1 MWRVVPICLLSLAL
15 SVPACPARD
24 VPVRPDYTHAP
35 GLRALLHWERFPLR
49 VSFPAGRLATRERK
63 ALALAGFDEWVR
75 ATRGAVSYQVVP
87 AEAQADVTVTF
98 APHPPA
104 SGSSQAGGRTI
115 LSRTGV
121 VLTKAAISL
130 TERDEDPD
138 AFQATAAHEFGH
150 ALGIDGHSDDP
161 DDIMFPVM
169 SLPRPLVRNDETDPP
184 PPVRG
189 VTRRDLNTLRAAYPG
204 LAFAPAKH

>member
-63 ALALAGFDEWVR
+63 ALALAGFDEWVQ
-75 ATRGAVSYQVVP
+75 ATRGAVSYEVVP
-87 AEAQADVTVTF
+87 TASPGDLTVIF
-98 APHPPA
+98 LPHPSAVSPPV
-104 SGSSQAGGRTI
+104 GGLTTLTRAGA
-115 LSRTGV
+115 
-121 VLTKAAISL
+121 VLKKAAMSL
-130 TERDEDPD
+130 TERDEDPA